1 VDATGSSARL
11 EVAGS
16 GTASVD
22 TGIPALDH
30 LVSLLASYGRF
41 DLVLEVAPAPGE
53 AEVAAAA
60 RALGEALAPT
70 LRAAGARGYGTA
82 TLPADEALAH
92 VALEATT
99 RPRLVTN
106 VDLSEARIGGVGSD
120 VVAAFLR
127 GLADAAGLTL
137 HVRLV
142 EGEDPQHVLDAI
154 FKTLGV
160 ALARA
165 TGRATEEG
173 SDG

>member
-1 VDATGSSARL
+1 VEATGSSARL
-11 EVAGS
+11 DVAGS
-16 GTASVD
+16 GTARVD

-60 RALGEALAPT
+60 RALGEALAPC
-70 LRAAGARGYGTA
+70 LGVPGARGYGAA
-82 TLPADEALAH
+82 TLPADEALAQ
-92 VALEATT
+92 VALEATIS
-99 RPRLVTN
+99 PRLVTN

-127 GLADAAGLTL
+127 GLAEAAGLTL

-165 TGRATEEG
+165 TGRPTEEG

>member
-1 VDATGSSARL
+1 MEATGSSARL
-11 EVAGS
+11 DVAGS

-41 DLVLEVAPAPGE
+41 DLTLEVAPAPGE

-60 RALGEALAPT
+60 RALGEALAPP
-70 LRAAGARGYGTA
+70 LHAAGARGYGAA

-92 VALEATT
+92 VALEVSSS
-99 RPRLVTN
+99 PRLVTN
-106 VDLSEARIGGVGSD
+106 VDLSEALIGGVGSD

-127 GLADAAGLTL
+127 GLAETAGLTL

-142 EGEDPQHVLDAI
+142 DGEDPQHVLDAI

-165 TGRATEEG
+165 TRRATKEE

>member
-1 VDATGSSARL
+1 MEATGSSARL
-11 EVAGS
+11 DVAGS
-16 GTASVD
+16 GAASVE
-22 TGIPALDH
+22 TGVPALNH
-30 LVSLLASYGRF
+30 LLALLAAYGRF

-60 RALGEALAPT
+60 RALGEALAPA
-70 LRAAGARGYGTA
+70 LRAPGAYGYGAA
-82 TLPADEALAH
+82 TLLVDEALAH
-92 VALEATT
+92 VVLEAS
-99 RPRLVTN
+99 RSPRLVTN

-127 GLADAAGLTL
+127 DLADAAGLTL

-165 TGRATEEG
+165 TELTTKEG
-173 SDG
+173 SNG

>member
-1 VDATGSSARL
+1 MEATGSSARL
-11 EVAGS
+11 DVAGS
-16 GTASVD
+16 GTASID

-41 DLVLEVAPAPGE
+41 DLALEVAPAPGE

-60 RALGEALAPT
+60 RALGEALGPP
-70 LRAAGARGYGTA
+70 LHAAEARGYGAA

-92 VALEATT
+92 VALEASSS
-99 RPRLVTN
+99 PRLMTN

-120 VVAAFLR
+120 VVTAFLR
-127 GLADAAGLTL
+127 GLAEAAGLTL

-165 TGRATEEG
+165 TGRATKEEANG
-173 SDG
+173 

>member
-1 VDATGSSARL
+1 VEATGSSARL
-11 EVAGS
+11 DVAGS
-16 GTASVD
+16 GAASVD

-60 RALGEALAPT
+60 RALGEALAPP
-70 LRAAGARGYGTA
+70 LRAPGARGYGTA
-82 TLPADEALAH
+82 TLPVDEALAH

-99 RPRLVTN
+99 SPRLVTN

-127 GLADAAGLTL
+127 GLAEAAGLTL

-165 TGRATEEG
+165 TRRTTEEG